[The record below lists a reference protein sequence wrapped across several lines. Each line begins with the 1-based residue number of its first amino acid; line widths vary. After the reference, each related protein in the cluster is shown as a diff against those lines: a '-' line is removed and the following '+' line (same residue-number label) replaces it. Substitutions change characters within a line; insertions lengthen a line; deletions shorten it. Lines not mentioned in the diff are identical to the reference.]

1 MKNLLS
7 RARISIGIN
16 MSQFRKHQQ
25 DATTS
30 KGDWMSQKRSIPQ
43 RSLTIA
49 KLDLPKPLEVLSENE
64 IQRKR
69 CISRIMT
76 CTLRYL
82 TREFTDNEFEWLLP
96 VIFSQ
101 STDPLWPDSCASI
114 EKRIEVEI
122 YGKTV
127 RTTTSMIV
135 HKIVACSLAVPKLF
149 ILSPNVRI
157 ERSERAA
164 TGMHAY
170 EFTQL
175 DFEVRN
181 ASSRD
186 TRSFVE
192 SVVLRVIDDLKTNMK
207 DELLSVRKYDRLRA
221 PRIPF
226 KVYDKAELEE
236 DYGQDWEPQ
245 ILSET
250 EDPVWVTNI
259 PREFYDFEN
268 PESGK
273 WDNYDLYLPGYG
285 EVLSGARREYE
296 YNKIAG
302 KMERDGVRTENYTL
316 LLNLAKEGRLK
327 PSAGAGIGIERL
339 VSWIV
344 GAKHI
349 GETQVFPKIP
359 GIVHD
364 L

>member
-1 MKNLLS
+1 MTQKPFS
-7 RARISIGIN
+7 P
-16 MSQFRKHQQ
+16 Q
-25 DATTS
+25 
-30 KGDWMSQKRSIPQ
+30 KG
-43 RSLTIA
+43 LTLA
-49 KLDLPKPLEVLSENE
+49 KLDLPKPLEALSEDE
-64 IQRKR
+64 IQRKL
-69 CISRIMT
+69 CIGKIMT
-76 CTLRYL
+76 CTLKYL
-82 TREFTDNEFEWLLP
+82 TQEFTDNDFEWLLP

-114 EKRIEVEI
+114 EKRIEVHI

-157 ERSERAA
+157 ERSERAS
-164 TGMHAY
+164 TGMHTY

-175 DFEVRN
+175 DFEVRG
-181 ASSRD
+181 ASSLD
-186 TRSFVE
+186 IRSLVE
-192 SVVLRVIDDLKTNMK
+192 RVVLRLIDDLRTNMK
-207 DELLSVRKYDRLRA
+207 DELLSVRRYNGLRA

-226 KVYDKAELEE
+226 KIYDKAELEGG
-236 DYGQDWEPQ
+236 YGKDWEPQ
-245 ILSET
+245 ILSEA

-259 PREFYDFEN
+259 PREFYDFED
-268 PESGK
+268 PDSGK

-285 EVLSGARREYE
+285 EVLSGARREFE
-296 YNKIAG
+296 YDKMTG
-302 KMERDGVRTENYTL
+302 KMDRDGVRRANYAL
-316 LLNLAKEGRLK
+316 LLNLAKERRLK

-339 VSWIV
+339 VGWIV
-344 GAKHI
+344 GAEHI

>member
-1 MKNLLS
+1 
-7 RARISIGIN
+7 
-16 MSQFRKHQQ
+16 
-25 DATTS
+25 
-30 KGDWMSQKRSIPQ
+30 MSQKRFNPQ
-43 RSLTIA
+43 KSLTIA
-49 KLDLPKPLEVLSENE
+49 KLELPKPLEVLSEDE
-64 IQRKR
+64 IQRKH
-69 CISRIMT
+69 CISKIMT
-76 CTLRYL
+76 RTLKYL
-82 TREFTDNEFEWLLP
+82 TQEFTDNDFEWLLP

-101 STDPLWPDSCASI
+101 STDPLWPDSRASI

-135 HKIVACSLAVPKLF
+135 HKIVACSLAVPRLF

-181 ASSRD
+181 ALSRD
-186 TRSFVE
+186 IRSFVE
-192 SVVLRVIDDLKTNMK
+192 RVVLRLIDYLKTNMK
-207 DELLSVRKYDRLRA
+207 DELLFLREYDGLRT

-236 DYGQDWEPQ
+236 DYGKDWEPR

-259 PREFYDFEN
+259 SREFYDFED

-285 EVLSGARREYE
+285 EVLSGARREFEYE
-296 YNKIAG
+296 KITG
-302 KMERDGVRTENYTL
+302 KMERDGVRRENYRL

-349 GETQVFPKIP
+349 GEIQVFPKIP
-359 GIVHD
+359 GVVHD

>member
-1 MKNLLS
+1 M
-7 RARISIGIN
+7 IE
-16 MSQFRKHQQ
+16 
-25 DATTS
+25 
-30 KGDWMSQKRSIPQ
+30 KRSSRQ
-43 RSLTIA
+43 RSLMVA
-49 KLDLPKPLEVLSENE
+49 QLPKPLEELSAGE

-69 CISRIMT
+69 SISRIMT
-76 CTLRYL
+76 YTLKFL
-82 TREFTDNEFEWLLP
+82 TQEFTENEFEWMLP

-135 HKIVACSLAVPKLF
+135 HKMVACSLAVPKLF

-157 ERSERAA
+157 EKSERAA

-175 DFEVRN
+175 DFEARN
-181 ASSRD
+181 ATSED
-186 TRSFVE
+186 IRSLVE
-192 SVVLRVIDDLKTNMK
+192 TVYSQLIESLKANME
-207 DELLSVRKYDRLRA
+207 DELLSLRENNGLRT
-221 PRIPF
+221 PRPPF
-226 KVYDKAELEE
+226 KVYDKAELEA
-236 DYGQDWEPQ
+236 DYGTGWETRM
-245 ILSET
+245 LSQT
-250 EDPVWVTNI
+250 QNPVWVTNV
-259 PREFYDFEN
+259 PREFYDFED
-268 PESGK
+268 PKSGK

-285 EVLSGARREYE
+285 EVLSGARREFE
-296 YNKIAG
+296 HDKIAQ
-302 KMERDGVRTENYTL
+302 KMEREDVRKENYRL
-316 LLNLAKEGRLK
+316 LLKLAREGRLK

-349 GETQVFPKIP
+349 GEIQVFPKTP
-359 GIVHD
+359 GVIHD